1 MGFVM
6 PSLQSGRGL
15 RHVARLGGR
24 SARATLAIACLTLWC
39 VGAQAATREPCADAA
54 TVALVKAG
62 QWAQVRTLMQE
73 RIERTPEAPE
83 PALRICMRTF
93 LGSVLARLGEL
104 PQAEAQ
110 LQSSHADALK
120 LLGPGHE
127 ATQEAAFHLA
137 TTYSKLGQYDKAIP
151 VYRAMLPIA
160 EKRHGASSLPV
171 LTLLRNTSTALHWV
185 GNYADALP
193 LDTRA
198 LAIAEQLTPGPGSCD
213 TPGTCDAIRG
223 RAAQNL
229 AGTLIRL
236 ERHAE
241 ALPLAQ
247 RGVDLQRASLG
258 PLHANT
264 LDAQLIL
271 ASALIDAGRIPEAR
285 ALQQQVR
292 DQARQALGPTH
303 ELTRKAELDFA
314 ASARSAGELQTASE
328 GQRSQLALLKQRL
341 GPAHPEVLL
350 ASTNQA
356 ARLMS
361 LSQNAEA
368 LSVAETAMRDTLA
381 RPDTLL
387 FDDRSLD
394 AWLAMQSRLHGLYI
408 ELLLR
413 NQRVADAFL
422 VSEALKLRRQSL
434 SLNGQEDADSGS
446 GEARAARKAASRRL
460 HLIDQKVAL
469 ARSLNQDTGPLL
481 AQRAVA
487 FAVWKRLQA
496 QVPAASLPSVQAPPP
511 WLAAVV
517 QQPGAVVGYRFF
529 GPTLVA
535 FVTEGSGVRV
545 VVLDTQDR
553 VRPSIEAYRLTMR
566 AIAMA
571 PRGKALSALPLWRLP
586 SGAYQHSL
594 TEPQPEARRVGDID
608 EVLRSL
614 SQWLIEPLWPKLA
627 GRERLLV
634 GVDQN
639 LGHVPFE
646 SLPLT
651 ADPQA
656 KGASGEPALLGDRLA
671 VGLLPSLA
679 LMDTLGERQRSY
691 AKLERRPLLAVGGA
705 HYARVAKVGLVQ
717 FVRPDASRQLG
728 AMDMKQIWQGVQH
741 DRSLLPLALA
751 QWAQGAWDDLPGSLA
766 EVDAIARTADGT
778 GPRRSLV
785 LRGAQASE
793 AMVQQLADSGE
804 LASYRLLHFTT
815 HGFLS
820 DDEPALSAIVLK
832 QVNREPGTDGYLTAA
847 EIATLDLHSDLVVV
861 SACDSG
867 ANASPGGGG
876 ATGLSMALFQAGTVS
891 SILSLWPI
899 EDEDSRRFMEHF
911 HADLAAG
918 ADTVE
923 ALRRTR
929 VWARAQK
936 LSRHVVQGL
945 VRWGP

>member
-1 MGFVM
+1 MGFM
-6 PSLQSGRGL
+6 TPSLQPGRAL
-15 RHVARLGGR
+15 RHVGALIVGM
-24 SARATLAIACLTLWC
+24 CLSLWC
-39 VGAQAATREPCADAA
+39 IGAQAASREPCVDASTLA
-54 TVALVKAG
+54 MLKAG
-62 QWAQVRTLMQE
+62 QWEQVRTLMQQ
-73 RIERTPEAPE
+73 RIERTPEVPE
-83 PALRICMRTF
+83 PALRLCMRSL
-93 LGSVLARLGEL
+93 LGGILARLGDL
-104 PQAEAQ
+104 SQAEAQ
-110 LQSSHADALK
+110 LRSSYADALR
-120 LLGPGHE
+120 LLGPEHE
-127 ATQEAAFHLA
+127 ATQEAALHLA
-137 TTYSKLGQYDKAIP
+137 GTYGKQGQYDKAIP
-151 VYRAMLPIA
+151 LYRAMLPIA
-160 EKRHGASSLPV
+160 EKRHGVSSLPV

-213 TPGTCDAIRG
+213 TPATCEAIRG
-223 RAAQNL
+223 GAAQNL

-236 ERHAE
+236 RRHAE

-271 ASALIDAGRIPEAR
+271 ASALIDEGRVSEAR
-285 ALQQQVR
+285 TLQQQVR
-292 DQARQALGPTH
+292 DQARQALGPSH
-303 ELTRKAELDFA
+303 ELTRKAEGDLA
-314 ASARSAGELQTASE
+314 ASARTSSELLVASDGQAERLAG
-328 GQRSQLALLKQRL
+328 LKQRL
-341 GPAHPEVLL
+341 GPGHPEVLL

-356 ARLMS
+356 GRLMS
-361 LSQNAEA
+361 LSRHAEA
-368 LSVAETAMRDTLA
+368 LGVAEAAMRDMLA

-394 AWLAMQSRLHGLYI
+394 AWRTLQSRLSGMYI

-422 VSEALKLRRQSL
+422 VTEMLKLRRQSR
-434 SLNGQEDADSGS
+434 SLNGQEGAAIGS
-446 GEARAARKAASRRL
+446 GEALAARKAASRRL
-460 HLIDQKVAL
+460 TLIDQKVAL
-469 ARSLNQDTGPLL
+469 ARSLGQDIGPLM
-481 AQRAVA
+481 AQRAAA
-487 FAVWKRLQA
+487 FAAWKRVQEQMPEA
-496 QVPAASLPSVQAPPP
+496 TLPSVQAPPS

-529 GPTLVA
+529 GPALVA
-535 FVTEGSGVRV
+535 FVTEGGNVRA

-571 PRGKALSALPLWRLP
+571 PRGKAPPVLPLWRLP
-586 SGAYQHSL
+586 SGAYQHGL
-594 TEPQPEARRVGDID
+594 TEPQPEARRVAEID
-608 EVLRSL
+608 EVLQSL

-627 GRERLLV
+627 GRERLV
-634 GVDQN
+634 ISVDQN
-639 LGHVPFE
+639 IGHVPFE

-651 ADPQA
+651 AEPQA
-656 KGASGEPALLGDRLA
+656 KGAAGMPALLGDRLA

-679 LMDTLGERQRSY
+679 LLETLGERQRSY
-691 AKLERRPLLAVGGA
+691 AQLERRPLLAVGGA
-705 HYARVAKVGLVQ
+705 HYARVAKMGLVQ
-717 FVRPDASRQLG
+717 VVRPDAGRQLG
-728 AMDMKQIWQGVQH
+728 AMDMKQIWQSVQR

-751 QWAQGAWDDLPGSLA
+751 QWSQVGYTDLPGSLA
-766 EVDAIARTADGT
+766 EVDAIARTVDGT

-847 EIATLDLHSDLVVV
+847 EIASLELRSDLVVV

-867 ANASPGGGG
+867 ANANPDGGG
-876 ATGLSMALFQAGTVS
+876 AAGLSMALFQAGTVS

-918 ADTVE
+918 SDIAQ

-929 VWARAQK
+929 AWAREQR

-945 VRWGP
+945 VRWGA

>member
-15 RHVARLGGR
+15 RPVARFLIQPAG
-24 SARATLAIACLTLWC
+24 AMLAGTCLALWC
-39 VGAQAATREPCADAA
+39 FGAQAAPREPCVDAA
-54 TVALVKAG
+54 TVALLKEG
-62 QWAQVRTLMQE
+62 QWEQVRTLMQQ

-83 PALRICMRTF
+83 PALRICMRSL
-93 LGSVLARLGEL
+93 LGGVLARLGEL
-104 PQAEAQ
+104 SQAEAQ
-110 LQSSHADALK
+110 LQSSYADAMR
-120 LLGPGHE
+120 LLGSEHE
-127 ATQEAAFHLA
+127 ATQEAALHLA
-137 TTYSKLGQYDKAIP
+137 GTYGKRGQYDKAIP

-185 GNYADALP
+185 GNHADALP

-213 TPGTCDAIRG
+213 TPATCEAIRG

-236 ERHAE
+236 RRHAE

-271 ASALIDAGRIPEAR
+271 ASALIDENRVAEAR
-285 ALQQQVR
+285 TLQLQVR
-292 DQARQALGPTH
+292 DQARQALGTSH
-303 ELTRKAELDFA
+303 ELTRKAEGDLA
-314 ASARSAGELQTASE
+314 ASARTSSELQVASD
-328 GQRSQLALLKQRL
+328 GQAEQLSMLKQRL
-341 GPAHPEVLL
+341 GPGHPEVLL
-350 ASTNQA
+350 ASTNQVG
-356 ARLMS
+356 RLMG
-361 LSQNAEA
+361 LSRHAEA
-368 LSVAETAMRDTLA
+368 LDLAETAMRDMLA

-394 AWLAMQSRLHGLYI
+394 AWLAMQSRLHGMYI

-413 NQRVADAFL
+413 NQRAADAFL
-422 VSEALKLRRQSL
+422 VSETLKLRRQSR
-434 SLNGQEDADSGS
+434 SLTGEEGASSGA
-446 GEARAARKAASRRL
+446 GEALAARKAASRRL
-460 HLIDQKVAL
+460 TLIDQKVAL
-469 ARSLNQDTGPLL
+469 ARSLGQDTAPLM
-481 AQRAVA
+481 AQRAIA
-487 FAVWKRLQA
+487 FAAWKRLQE
-496 QVPAASLPSVQAPPP
+496 QMPAATLPSVQAPPP
-511 WLAAVV
+511 WLAAVL
-517 QQPGAVVGYRFF
+517 QQPGGVVGYRFF
-529 GPTLVA
+529 GPALVA
-535 FVTEGSGVRV
+535 FITEGSHVRV

-566 AIAMA
+566 AIAMT
-571 PRGKALSALPLWRLP
+571 PRGKAPSELPLWRLP

-594 TEPQPEARRVGDID
+594 TPPQPEASRVADID
-608 EVLRSL
+608 DVLRSL

-634 GVDQN
+634 SVDQN

-651 ADPQA
+651 AEPQA
-656 KGASGEPALLGDRLA
+656 KGASGMPPLLGDRLA
-671 VGLLPSLA
+671 VGMLPSLA
-679 LMDTLGERQRSY
+679 LLDTLGERQRGY

-705 HYARVAKVGLVQ
+705 HYARVAKVGLIQ
-717 FVRPDASRQLG
+717 LVRPDADRQLG
-728 AMDMKQIWQGVQH
+728 AMDMKQIWQSVQR
-741 DRSLLPLALA
+741 DRSLLPLALVHWSQVGHA
-751 QWAQGAWDDLPGSLA
+751 DLPGSLA
-766 EVDAIARTADGT
+766 EVDAIARTVDGA

-793 AMVQQLADSGE
+793 AVIQQLADSGD

-867 ANASPGGGG
+867 ANAGLGGGG
-876 ATGLSMALFQAGTVS
+876 AAGLSMALFQAGTVS

-899 EDEDSRRFMEHF
+899 EDQDSRRFMEHF
-911 HADLAAG
+911 HAELASG
-918 ADTVE
+918 VDTAE
-923 ALRRTR
+923 SLRRTR
-929 VWARAQK
+929 VWARDQK

>member
-1 MGFVM
+1 MGSM
-6 PSLQSGRGL
+6 TPL
-15 RHVARLGGR
+15 RHVARAVASHAGAVLVGIG
-24 SARATLAIACLTLWC
+24 LTWC
-39 VGAQAATREPCADAA
+39 CPGAQAAAREPCADEA
-54 TVALVKAG
+54 TTALIKAG

-73 RIERTPEAPE
+73 RIERTPETAE
-83 PALRICMRTF
+83 PALRICMRTL
-93 LGSVLARLGEL
+93 LGGVLARLGEL

-110 LQSSHADALK
+110 LQSSHGDALK

-127 ATQEAAFHLA
+127 ATQEAALHLA
-137 TTYSKLGQYDKAIP
+137 STYSKRGQYDKAIP
-151 VYRAMLPIA
+151 VYRAMLPMA

-198 LAIAEQLTPGPGSCD
+198 LAIAEQLKPGPGSCD
-213 TPGTCDAIRG
+213 TTATCDAIRG
-223 RAAQNL
+223 RAAQNM

-236 ERHAE
+236 GRHAE

-271 ASALIDAGRIPEAR
+271 ASAMIDAGRIPQAR
-285 ALQQQVR
+285 TLQQQVR

-314 ASARSAGELQTASE
+314 ASARSAGELQEASE
-328 GQRSQLALLKQRL
+328 GQGAQLASLRQRL

-350 ASTNQA
+350 SSTNQV
-356 ARLMS
+356 ARLVS
-361 LSQNAEA
+361 LSRHAEA
-368 LSVAETAMRDTLA
+368 LTVAETAVRDALA
-381 RPDTLL
+381 RPDTLQ

-394 AWLAMQSRLHGLYI
+394 AWLAMQSRLHGMYI

-413 NQRVADAFL
+413 NQRIADAFL
-422 VSEALKLRRQSL
+422 VSETLKLRRLSL
-434 SLNGQEDADSGS
+434 SLNGREDAAGGS
-446 GEARAARKAASRRL
+446 AEVRTARKAASRQIS
-460 HLIDQKVAL
+460 LIDQKVAL
-469 ARSLNQDTGPLL
+469 ARSLSQDTTALM

-487 FAVWKRLQA
+487 FAAWKRLQD
-496 QVPAASLPSVQAPPP
+496 QVPAATLPSVQAPPP
-511 WLAAVV
+511 WLSAVV
-517 QQPGAVVGYRFF
+517 QQPGAVVAYRFF
-529 GPTLVA
+529 GTTLLA

-545 VVLDTQDR
+545 AVLDTQDR

-571 PRGKALSALPLWRLP
+571 PRGKAPSALPLWRLP
-586 SGAYQHSL
+586 SGAYQHSP
-594 TEPQPEARRVGDID
+594 TEPHADARRVSDID

-627 GRERLLV
+627 GRDRLLV
-634 GVDQN
+634 SVDQN

-651 ADPQA
+651 A
-656 KGASGEPALLGDRLA
+656 EPTLLGDRLA
-671 VGLLPSLA
+671 VGMLPSLA
-679 LMDTLGERQRSY
+679 LLDTLGERQRSY
-691 AKLERRPLLAVGGA
+691 AKLARRPLLAVGGA

-717 FVRPDASRQLG
+717 FVRPDAGRQLG
-728 AMDMKQIWQGVQH
+728 AMDMKQIWQSVQH

-751 QWAQGAWDDLPGSLA
+751 QWAQGGWSDLPGSLA
-766 EVDAIARTADGT
+766 EVDAIARTADGS

-847 EIATLDLHSDLVVV
+847 EIATLDLRSDLVVV

-867 ANASPGGGG
+867 ANASPTGGG
-876 ATGLSMALFQAGTVS
+876 AAGLSTALFQAGTVS

-918 ADTVE
+918 ADTAE

-929 VWARAQK
+929 VWARSQK

>member
-1 MGFVM
+1 MGFMM
-6 PSLQSGRGL
+6 PSLQPCLGL
-15 RHVARLGGR
+15 RHVLR
-24 SARATLAIACLTLWC
+24 SWVVPARAMLASSALALGAM
-39 VGAQAATREPCADAA
+39 GAQAAPREPCADEA
-54 TVALVKAG
+54 TVALIKAG
-62 QWAQVRTLMQE
+62 QWEQVRTLMQQ
-73 RIERTPEAPE
+73 RIERTPETSE
-83 PALRICMRTF
+83 PALRICMRTL

-110 LQSSHADALK
+110 LQASHADALK

-127 ATQEAAFHLA
+127 ATQEAALHLA
-137 TTYSKLGQYDKAIP
+137 TTYSKRGQYDKAIP
-151 VYRAMLPIA
+151 VLRAMLPIA

-171 LTLLRNTSTALHWV
+171 LTLLRNTSTALHWL

-213 TPGTCDAIRG
+213 TPATCDAIRG
-223 RAAQNL
+223 RAAQNM

-236 ERHAE
+236 GRHAE

-292 DQARQALGPTH
+292 DQARQALGPSH
-303 ELTRKAELDFA
+303 EITRKAETDFA
-314 ASARSAGELQTASE
+314 ASARTAGELQAASE
-328 GQRSQLALLKQRL
+328 GQGPQLVQLRQRL

-356 ARLMS
+356 ERLMR
-361 LSQNAEA
+361 LSQHAEA
-368 LSVAETAMRDTLA
+368 LGVAETAMRDALA
-381 RPDTLL
+381 RPDSLL

-394 AWLAMQSRLHGLYI
+394 AWLAMQSRLHGMYI

-422 VSEALKLRRQSL
+422 VSETLKLRRQSL
-434 SLNGQEDADSGS
+434 SLNGQENAESGS
-446 GEARAARKAASRRL
+446 GEARAARKAASRQL
-460 HLIDQKVAL
+460 SLIDQRVAL
-469 ARSLNQDTGPLL
+469 ARSLNQDTGPLM
-481 AQRAVA
+481 AQRAAA
-487 FAVWKRLQA
+487 FAAWKRLQVQA
-496 QVPAASLPSVQAPPP
+496 PAATLPSVQTPPP
-511 WLAAVV
+511 WLAAAM

-594 TEPQPEARRVGDID
+594 VEPQPDARRVADID

-627 GRERLLV
+627 GRGRMLV
-634 GVDQN
+634 SVDHN

-651 ADPQA
+651 AEPQT
-656 KGASGEPALLGDRLA
+656 KGTSGEPALLGDHLS

-679 LMDTLGERQRSY
+679 LLDTLGERQRSY
-691 AKLERRPLLAVGGA
+691 AQLERRPLLAVGGA

-717 FVRPDASRQLG
+717 FVRPDAGRQLG
-728 AMDMKQIWQGVQH
+728 AMDMKQIWQGVQR

-751 QWAQGAWDDLPGSLA
+751 QWAQGGFDDLPGSLA
-766 EVDAIARTADGT
+766 EVDAIARTVDGA

-793 AMVQQLADSGE
+793 AMLQQLADTGE

-867 ANASPGGGG
+867 ANASAGSG
-876 ATGLSMALFQAGTVS
+876 AAGLSMALFQAGTVS

-911 HADLAAG
+911 HARLAAG
-918 ADTVE
+918 ADTAE

-929 VWARAQK
+929 VWGRAQK